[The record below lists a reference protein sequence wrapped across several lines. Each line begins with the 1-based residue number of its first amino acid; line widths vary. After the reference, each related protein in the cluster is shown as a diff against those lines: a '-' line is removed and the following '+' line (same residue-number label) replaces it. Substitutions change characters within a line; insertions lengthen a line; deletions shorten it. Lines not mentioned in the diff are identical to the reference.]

1 MKSGSQVSGIRS
13 QGTGVRG
20 QTFDLQT
27 FRPST
32 ACRRAGFTLVEVL
45 LASLISVLVFA
56 AMGALLS
63 RSFALWMDGA
73 ARWQLAQ
80 HVRITRE
87 RILRGG
93 FEPSGAETNQLE
105 GLLAAGTNVN
115 IVANSVGLNVGYG
128 TLTTTISGLPLTNY
142 YGICAQSNQLYLYN
156 QNNSTPYWSG
166 GFKSWCWAAKSG
178 AAVPPVTVSGM
189 TATHTNPVLTI
200 KYQVNYSAMGRTF
213 TQPCTIRAHLINE

>member
-73 ARWQLAQ
+73 ARWQMAQ

-93 FEPSGAETNQLE
+93 FVPAGANQPLE
-105 GLLAAGTNVN
+105 GLLAAGINVN
-115 IVANSVGLNVGYG
+115 IVTNSDRLNVGYG
-128 TLTTTISGLPLTNY
+128 SVCTTNDTLTNY

>member
-1 MKSGSQVSGIRS
+1 MKSRS
-13 QGTGVRG
+13 QRMEDGGQASACGERRRIGVASRIPHPAS
-20 QTFDLQT
+20 
-27 FRPST
+27 RKS
-32 ACRRAGFTLVEVL
+32 GFTLVEVL
-45 LASLISVLVFA
+45 LASLISVLVLA
-56 AMGALLS
+56 AMGTLLS

-73 ARWQLAQ
+73 ARWQMAQ

-93 FEPSGAETNQLE
+93 FVPAVANQPLE

-115 IVANSVGLNVGYG
+115 IVTNSGRLNVGYG
-128 TLTTTISGLPLTNY
+128 TLTNY

-178 AAVPPVTVSGM
+178 TAVPPVTVSGM

-200 KYQVNYSAMGRTF
+200 KYQMNYSAMGRTF